1 MAGAPCSATMTADA
15 LPPLDEPAE
24 KTGMRNAWGRIAS
37 EYEQLWTE
45 RTAHLTARGLD
56 LLAPDPA
63 WDGCDIG
70 CGPGVT
76 TRALADR
83 LPRGRTLGLDFA
95 EPMVAQARARFAG
108 AGLSFAV
115 DDAERLSQ
123 PDAAFGAVTCSFG
136 LMYCYD
142 PRAAL
147 RHMARVLQPG
157 GRLML
162 VVWGRAPGVWWSPV
176 IDLIESR
183 AQYYASVCP
192 MMFFYGLPGV
202 LSRMVAEAG
211 LTVLR
216 DETVDGRMRFPTPEV
231 AADAAIIGGPLSGL
245 YVNRLD
251 PLQQG
256 EVREAMLARIAAVA
270 EAEGDALS
278 LPAEVAVVVAERGAA

>member
-1 MAGAPCSATMTADA
+1 MTDVSATP
-15 LPPLDEPAE
+15 PPLDEPAE
-24 KTGMRNAWGRIAS
+24 KTGMRNAWGRIAAA
-37 EYEQLWTE
+37 YEQLWTE

-76 TRALADR
+76 ARALADR
-83 LPRGRTLGLDFA
+83 LPWGHTLGLDFA
-95 EPMVAQARARFAG
+95 GPMVAQAEQRFAG
-108 AGLSFAV
+108 PDLSFAV

-123 PDAAFGAVTCSFG
+123 PDAAFDAVTCSFG

-147 RHMARVLQPG
+147 RHMARVLRPG

-162 VVWGRAPGVWWSPV
+162 VVWGRAQRVWFSPV
-176 IDLIESR
+176 IELIESR

-202 LSRMVAEAG
+202 LSRMVGETG
-211 LTVLR
+211 LTVLH
-216 DETVDGRMRFPTPEV
+216 DEVVDARMRFPSVE
-231 AADAAIIGGPLSGL
+231 AAAEAAILGGPLAGL

-251 PLQQG
+251 PAHQE
-256 EVREAMLARIAAVA
+256 EVRSAMLAHVAAVA
-270 EAEGDALS
+270 VEEGGGLS
-278 LPAEVAVVVAERGAA
+278 APAETAVVVAGRGSA